1 MTLLRRVLLTDMD
14 FLSNRALL
22 YADRSGREET
32 LVKNPHFVQ
41 SGEFRTLDTNR
52 TVSHDTDRHFT
63 PADFFRKAGVV
74 IAVCL
79 ALGAFLQI
87 LLT

>member
-1 MTLLRRVLLTDMD
+1 MD

-22 YADRSGREET
+22 HADRSGREET
-32 LVKNPHFVQ
+32 LVKNANVVQ

-52 TVSHDTDRHFT
+52 TVSRDAERHFA
-63 PADFFRKAGVV
+63 PGDFFREAGVV

-79 ALGAFLQI
+79 ALGALFQI